1 MNTDNPEV
9 FILFI
14 ITICFGLFFFFKL
27 VMSLFPNPL
36 LAPHVIATHLEHH
49 VADKRVLGATNH
61 IFCLQLRQGNR
72 LWGRLEEQAQ
82 SPKLW
87 DCPQLLWNTGHKP
100 LPSPTHRKVLL
111 FSKPSVNSQKL
122 LQQGSIPQTSVSIH
136 MGLLKLKAESAAIC
150 PHLLQAGHR
159 RTTSTPTAQG

>member
-36 LAPHVIATHLEHH
+36 LAPHAIATHLEHH

-72 LWGRLEEQAQ
+72 LWGRLEERAQ

-87 DCPQLLWNTGHKP
+87 DCPQLLWNRGHKP
-100 LPSPTHRKVLL
+100 LPSPTRRKGLL
-111 FSKPSVNSQKL
+111 LSKPSVKQPEAAAARKHSPNIRKHSL
-122 LQQGSIPQTSVSIH
+122 VTSKIK
-136 MGLLKLKAESAAIC
+136 GC
-150 PHLLQAGHR
+150 HLP
-159 RTTSTPTAQG
+159 TSTASWTE